1 MKNFGRKK
9 IIIGCLI
16 VAGVV
21 LAGAL
26 ATNPIKTFINNKN
39 ALESNQYT
47 ILKKGKSI
55 NYIEAKGKIDSLN
68 DSFGVYADSNNQMYK
83 IEKVNVQVGDK
94 VNKGDVIAVLDSSDL
109 QSQINEAREKLN
121 TTKANTS
128 INLRVKEEA
137 YNNLVSKNENNINK
151 SIIEGEK
158 NLNTAKM
165 DMDEKNRVY
174 EQNLILAQND
184 SITNEQLIQSKNALD
199 NAKIAYDSA
208 VSALE
213 SIKKDN
219 ETALIQAKNELDS
232 AKAANNDKSGELGI
246 SLKEKQLEG
255 CNVRACASGTII
267 NSNAKEGTPAGAV
280 QLFEIKD
287 LDNLIVKA
295 DVKENDISKIKIG
308 QKAEIKV
315 DAAENDILE
324 GTVISI
330 DPAAE
335 NKAENPLELEDDND
349 DAEFT
354 VKIQFDKS
362 DERIMDGMNADVNI
376 ILNQKEDTY
385 KVPCNCII
393 KDGDDYYVYVAEN
406 KEDKYTIKKVNVT
419 KGIESDTEIEIIGQ
433 DIMDD
438 LIILNTP
445 TDYYEGQEIHIMKK
459 Y

>member
-1 MKNFGRKK
+1 MKNFGKGK
-9 IIIGCLI
+9 IIGCLF
-16 VAGVV
+16 VAGTI
-21 LAGAL
+21 LGGAL
-26 ATNPIKTFINNKN
+26 AINPIKTFINNKN

-55 NYIEAKGKIDSLN
+55 NYIEAKGKVDSLN

-109 QSQINEAREKLN
+109 RSQINEAREKLN

-128 INLRVKEEA
+128 INLRLKQEA
-137 YNNLVSKNENNINK
+137 YNSLLDKNENNINK

-158 NLNTAKM
+158 NLNAAKM

-174 EQNLILAQND
+174 EQNLVLAQND
-184 SITNEQLIQSKNALD
+184 SITNEELIKSKNLLD
-199 NAKIAYDSA
+199 NAKVTYDSA

-232 AKAANNDKSGELGI
+232 AKAANDDKSGELGI

-295 DVKENDISKIKIG
+295 DVKENDISKIKVG

-315 DAAENDILE
+315 DAAENE
-324 GTVISI
+324 
-330 DPAAE
+330 
-335 NKAENPLELEDDND
+335 
-349 DAEFT
+349 
-354 VKIQFDKS
+354 
-362 DERIMDGMNADVNI
+362 
-376 ILNQKEDTY
+376 
-385 KVPCNCII
+385 
-393 KDGDDYYVYVAEN
+393 
-406 KEDKYTIKKVNVT
+406 EDKYTIKKMNVT
-419 KGIESDTEIEIIGQ
+419 KGIESDTEVEIIGQ
-433 DIMDD
+433 DVVDD

-445 TDYYEGQEIHIMKK
+445 TDYYESQEIHMMKK